1 MIFYNVL
8 LIIAEILLS
17 SYPQLIKLVNTN
29 LFSQLSIRFI
39 TFTILGLLFTFLF
52 DCNISNGLGNI
63 LKILFTYSLWQYIS
77 LGLISILHVLTSY
90 SAFHLLSSGI
100 SYTLFYT
107 YPLFN
112 IIGRI
117 LLYGEHIPIN
127 KLLYFIFP
135 IIGVYLISTNG
146 HTNPT
151 QTSGNNTQTQS
162 ENIDYIVYGVFAG
175 LLSAITETIV
185 YLIIKNQKL
194 STSPFQN
201 IILFYLLGAIITISL
216 LIYNY
221 IYTTTT
227 TTTSITTTT
236 KPTPTTMPIPND
248 TNTEM
253 PTSIFFSNLEWS
265 ISGNDLKNALLF
277 TIFIGFFGTIM
288 RFFLIPRIST
298 LTFNSLIFLGIIFA
312 YIWGYYLSYEKIDII
327 HIIGSLLIIMTI
339 FMVNRK

>member
-1 MIFYNVL
+1 MIFYNIL

-39 TFTILGLLFTFLF
+39 TFAILGLLFTFLF
-52 DCNISNGLGNI
+52 DCNISSGLGAI
-63 LKILFTYSLWQYIS
+63 LKTVFTYSFWQYIS
-77 LGLISILHVLTSY
+77 LGLISILHVVTSY

-100 SYTLFYT
+100 SSTLFYT

-135 IIGVYLISTNG
+135 VIGVYLISTNG
-146 HTNPT
+146 HTTTTHVPE
-151 QTSGNNTQTQS
+151 NTNTP
-162 ENIDYIVYGVFAG
+162 ENTNIDYVVYGIFAG

-194 STSPFQN
+194 SNSPFQN
-201 IILFYLLGAIITISL
+201 IILFYLLGAIITISII
-216 LIYNY
+216 IYNY
-221 IYTTTT
+221 I
-227 TTTSITTTT
+227 TTSNTTSNTAT
-236 KPTPTTMPIPND
+236 
-248 TNTEM
+248 TNTYKNTIIHNETNIQL
-253 PTSIFFSNLEWS
+253 TSNFFSNLEWL
-265 ISGNDLKNALLF
+265 ISGNDLNYALIF
-277 TIFIGFFGTIM
+277 TIFIGFFGTVI
-288 RFFLIPRIST
+288 RYFLIPRIST

-312 YIWGYYLSYEKIDII
+312 YIWGYYLSNEKIDII
-327 HIIGSLLIIMTI
+327 HIIGSILIIITI

>member
-52 DCNISNGLGNI
+52 DCNISNGLETI
-63 LKILFTYSLWQYIS
+63 LKTLFTYSFWQYIS

-127 KLLYFIFP
+127 KLLYFI
-135 IIGVYLISTNG
+135 
-146 HTNPT
+146 
-151 QTSGNNTQTQS
+151 QQR
-162 ENIDYIVYGVFAG
+162 
-175 LLSAITETIV
+175 
-185 YLIIKNQKL
+185 
-194 STSPFQN
+194 
-201 IILFYLLGAIITISL
+201 
-216 LIYNY
+216 YN
-221 IYTTTT
+221 
-227 TTTSITTTT
+227 
-236 KPTPTTMPIPND
+236 
-248 TNTEM
+248 
-253 PTSIFFSNLEWS
+253 
-265 ISGNDLKNALLF
+265 
-277 TIFIGFFGTIM
+277 
-288 RFFLIPRIST
+288 
-298 LTFNSLIFLGIIFA
+298 
-312 YIWGYYLSYEKIDII
+312 
-327 HIIGSLLIIMTI
+327 
-339 FMVNRK
+339 